1 MKISP
6 VTVAHPDYQKRV
18 HDALD
23 RSFIFL
29 TAAVVVWCL
38 LTALFY
44 TAWPGNDIPVPE
56 NEIRIK
62 DMLNVLMYV
71 IPLTFAG
78 LSAGHL
84 FVALLN
90 SVVIQAVDITI
101 SGLSVLLRKIIR
113 RGESHE

>member
-1 MKISP
+1 MKKSP
-6 VTVAHPDYQKRV
+6 VTVVYPDYQKRV
-18 HDALD
+18 HNALD
-23 RSFIFL
+23 RSFILL

-38 LTALFY
+38 LTALFN
-44 TAWPGNDIPVPE
+44 TVWPGGDIPVPE
-56 NEIRIK
+56 NEVRIK

-78 LSAGHL
+78 LAAGHL

-101 SGLSVLLRKIIR
+101 SGLSVLLRKITR